1 MKTLIVSTFILLLT
15 FASSAQPNCNVF
27 KWEGDTVRYEACE
40 LYTQAIR
47 FYQGSYASQVALD
60 SVIKICPTFDEAWS
74 TKSIP
79 YLKRGDFLAWKL
91 LIDKAV
97 ELNPGEHLG
106 YRGWCRYQFL
116 RDYAGAIR
124 DLELLD
130 SLKAG
135 AIGYSANGDYHLNI
149 AKALC
154 YKALGQKK
162 KAVQLIENQ
171 LATAGYSP
179 GLYDYL
185 HLAVLQLALEEP
197 EKALAT
203 LEKQEAA
210 CPNLAENAW
219 YRALAFRRT
228 GDPERARQNL
238 MLAKER
244 YTSGHHRND
253 PYDHPMDCVFMA
265 DIERAMAE
273 WGK

>member
-1 MKTLIVSTFILLLT
+1 MKTL
-15 FASSAQPNCNVF
+15 FATAFALFLSGASFAQPNCNVF
-27 KWEGDTVRYEACE
+27 KWEGDTARYEACE

-47 FYQGSYASQVALD
+47 FYQGSYASQIALD
-60 SVIKICPTFDEAWS
+60 SVLKVCPTFDEAWR

-79 YLKRGDFLAWKL
+79 YLKRGDFPGWKP

-97 ELNPGEHLG
+97 ELNPQEHLG

-124 DLELLD
+124 DLERLD

-135 AIGYSANGDYHLNI
+135 DIGYSVNGDYHLNV

-171 LATAGYSP
+171 LITAGYSP

-185 HLAVLQLALEEP
+185 HLAVLQLELNEP
-197 EKALAT
+197 AKALST
-203 LEKQEAA
+203 LEKQEVA
-210 CPNLAENAW
+210 CPQLAENAW
-219 YRALAFRRT
+219 YRALACHRT
-228 GDPERARQNL
+228 GDPERALQFL
-238 MLAKER
+238 AQAKEH
-244 YTSGHHRND
+244 YAAGHYRSD
-253 PYDHPMDCVFMA
+253 PYDHPMDRVFMS
-265 DIERAMAE
+265 DITRALAE

>member
-1 MKTLIVSTFILLLT
+1 MKTLTAAAIALSAA
-15 FASSAQPNCNVF
+15 FASFAQPNCNVF
-27 KWEGDTVRYEACE
+27 KWEGDSARYAACE
-40 LYTQAIR
+40 LYHVAIE

-60 SVIKICPTFDEAWS
+60 SVLKICPTFDEAWR

-79 YLKRGDFLAWKL
+79 YLKRGDFLAWKP

-124 DLELLD
+124 DLEMLD
-130 SLKAG
+130 SLKEG
-135 AIGYSANGDYHLNI
+135 DIGYSVNGDYHLNI

-154 YKALGQKK
+154 YKALGQKTN
-162 KAVQLIENQ
+162 AVQLIENQ

-185 HLAVLQLALEEP
+185 HLAVLQLELGEP

-203 LEKQEAA
+203 LEKQEAT
-210 CPNLAENAW
+210 CPGLAENAW
-219 YRALAFRRT
+219 YRALAFRRS
-228 GDPERARQNL
+228 GDSVRARQY
-238 MLAKER
+238 LALAREQ
-244 YTSGHHRND
+244 YEAGHFRSD
-253 PYDHPMDCVFMA
+253 PYDHPMDRVYLS
-265 DIERAMAE
+265 DIEREMAK
-273 WGK
+273 GN

>member
-1 MKTLIVSTFILLLT
+1 MKTLIFSAFILLLPFT
-15 FASSAQPNCNVF
+15 LSAQPNCNVF
-27 KWEGDTVRYEACE
+27 KWEGDTARYEACE
-40 LYTQAIR
+40 LYTQSLR

-60 SVIKICPTFDEAWS
+60 SVIKICPTFDEAWR

-116 RDYAGAIR
+116 RDYTGAIR
-124 DLELLD
+124 DIELLD
-130 SLKAG
+130 SLKEG
-135 AIGYSANGDYHLNI
+135 ALGYSANGDYHLNI

-171 LATAGYSP
+171 LATAGFSP
-179 GLYDYL
+179 GLYDFL
-185 HLAVLQLALEEP
+185 HLAVLQLELDEP
-197 EKALAT
+197 EKALST
-203 LEKQEAA
+203 LDKQEVA

-238 MLAKER
+238 ILAKER
-244 YTSGHHRND
+244 YTSGRHRSD
-253 PYDHPMDCVFMA
+253 PYDHPMDSVFMA

-273 WGK
+273 LEK